1 MFNLA
6 PAGDLAGEAALES
19 PLLPLVD
26 ARHVLGAAHDYLMH
40 ANSLH
45 SPGKS

>member
-6 PAGDLAGEAALES
+6 PAGDLAAEAGLES

-26 ARHVLGAAHDYLMH
+26 ACHVLVAAHGYLMH

-45 SPGKS
+45 SLGKS